1 MAMQELESNCVS
13 TQSLQARNGLAVL
26 APSSVDEQSE
36 GENSLERLSNASQV
50 VKEDATLGEELAI
63 LQVQWRNFKDKPLLK
78 SLLSLI
84 AMKVEATPGLV
95 MTQEGPALAQDG
107 FQTVTNEQLSVTG
120 SQGGIEPDPQPATS
134 RGKGFL
140 LPARESND
148 QREHGEYR
156 EQEEKVL
163 SKAEPNTPEKP
174 VTPNERTSVRYRYK
188 GERAA
193 YGNVGKPDGG
203 VYNGVIESG
212 TEVTIWNLTEE
223 DYELNPG
230 EVYVR
235 PVSGASNWLRSL
247 KVRFF
252 DLEPL

>member
-1 MAMQELESNCVS
+1 
-13 TQSLQARNGLAVL
+13 LQA
-26 APSSVDEQSE
+26 
-36 GENSLERLSNASQV
+36 
-50 VKEDATLGEELAI
+50 
-63 LQVQWRNFKDKPLLK
+63 QWRNFKDKPPLK

-107 FQTVTNEQLSVTG
+107 FQTAIGEQLSV
-120 SQGGIEPDPQPATS
+120 
-134 RGKGFL
+134 
-140 LPARESND
+140 
-148 QREHGEYR
+148 
-156 EQEEKVL
+156 
-163 SKAEPNTPEKP
+163 
-174 VTPNERTSVRYRYK
+174 ERTSVRYRYK

-212 TEVTIWNLTEE
+212 IEVTIWNLTEE